1 MAQYV
6 PLITSFIAVLGALGG
21 AWVANIFNEK
31 RFQAQ
36 ASLEKE
42 TQNKKLILGKAE
54 DLYLLLT
61 TWDKD
66 VFNYQ
71 AYQLAVIKGELT
83 KAQFHTFLS
92 EFSARSTHDRL
103 DTLLPLYFPELTP
116 AMAELR
122 RHLDSG
128 NKAYHAHERN
138 DLDTI
143 EARRLLN
150 ASVKST
156 GQAFKELKK
165 SLSAKVHGLIE

>member
-1 MAQYV
+1 MVQYV

-36 ASLEKE
+36 ARLEKD

-54 DLYLLLT
+54 ELYLLLT

-71 AYQLAVIKGELT
+71 AFQLAVIKGEFT

-103 DTLLPLYFPELTP
+103 DTLLPLYFPELIP

-128 NKAYHAHERN
+128 NKAYNAHDRS
-138 DLDTI
+138 DIDAP
-143 EARRLLN
+143 EARRLLSTSIKN
-150 ASVKST
+150 T

-165 SLSAKVHGLIE
+165 ALSAKVHGIIE